1 MSHLVVGH
9 ACLDITM
16 SRILRALRPQINS
29 GALANGSIIGSV
41 RLRCSLQ
48 TSLMVGRC
56 NVVRVIKSLITRG
69 RGVFG
74 SSSGSFASRIPPP
87 FLLHLCDVT

>member
-29 GALANGSIIGSV
+29 GALANGSLSDQFVCVV
-41 RLRCSLQ
+41 RSKHH
-48 TSLMVGRC
+48 LMVGRS

-87 FLLHLCDVT
+87 FFCY